1 MNNTKH
7 VNVITL
13 FYTSLLKEKKEK
25 LFVQLE
31 YLTQTP
37 FSTTPALIHPSIYSC
52 LDPFFIS
59 SQIRSVLGKFHFIS
73 NTASCCTDN
82 TARML
87 TLPVGYNSVGYLHGK
102 GRNIINFGSGYFV
115 QLARGLKAISCISS
129 KWQSFTEHTLVLF
142 SHLYSI

>member
-1 MNNTKH
+1 MFNFARAFMNNTKH

-52 LDPFFIS
+52 LDPFFYLFTNQIS
-59 SQIRSVLGKFHFIS
+59 LREVSLYQQH
-73 NTASCCTDN
+73 
-82 TARML
+82 
-87 TLPVGYNSVGYLHGK
+87 
-102 GRNIINFGSGYFV
+102 
-115 QLARGLKAISCISS
+115 CI
-129 KWQSFTEHTLVLF
+129 L
-142 SHLYSI
+142 LYR